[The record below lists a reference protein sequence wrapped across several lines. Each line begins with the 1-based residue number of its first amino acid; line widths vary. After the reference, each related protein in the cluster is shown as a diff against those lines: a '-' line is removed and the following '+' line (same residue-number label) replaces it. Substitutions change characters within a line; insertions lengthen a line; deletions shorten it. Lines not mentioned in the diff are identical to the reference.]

1 AYTDDAAVG
10 RTRTSIRAYLKK
22 LYDEA
27 TPENPAPTYV
37 LFVGDLAQIPNGN
50 NYRDPY
56 PGGYSHVSD
65 LYLCEY
71 TGDHL
76 PDVLYGRMSAT
87 KVEELMPQID
97 KLMCMENIPYEKTAF
112 LDSSF
117 LVAGVDQDYGRSY
130 LNPTIRYIQ
139 GLYLKD
145 SASRHSSAYY
155 YPNSANASKS
165 IIANINAGV
174 SMGIYTAHGEWNRWE
189 DPRVSNKSVEE
200 NFTNKDKYPFL
211 IGNCC
216 LTGRMDSSSC
226 FGETL
231 LRKKEAGAV
240 AYIGASNS
248 TYFDED
254 VYWAIGYTSDL
265 SLDEVFTYTYA
276 NTDFGANDAFFH
288 THGEPYSQWALS
300 VAEIMQAGNMAV
312 EKSSTEDKMKTYY
325 WQIYH
330 VFGDPSYR
338 PYNHRPEPIAADYAA
353 WFKPGTEVFG
363 VSTLPYA
370 WVALSR
376 GGENVAF
383 AVADAQGR
391 ASLDVSGVTEECTLS
406 LCISAQNALPHL
418 HEIIVSDTAPSL
430 SNEEGGATTQLS
442 SLRLSVVRA
451 RAGQLQVAVSSLR
464 GEVWGSLR
472 VVNVLGSTVAVL
484 DNRLRIGVETEE
496 HTYEVGDLPSGLY
509 LCTLTTPDGRI
520 TASKFVMR

>member
-1 AYTDDAAVG
+1 
-10 RTRTSIRAYLKK
+10 
-22 LYDEA
+22 
-27 TPENPAPTYV
+27 
-37 LFVGDLAQIPNGN
+37 
-50 NYRDPY
+50 
-56 PGGYSHVSD
+56 
-65 LYLCEY
+65 
-71 TGDHL
+71 
-76 PDVLYGRMSAT
+76 M
-87 KVEELMPQID
+87 
-97 KLMCMENIPYEKTAF
+97 
-112 LDSSF
+112 
-117 LVAGVDQDYGRSY
+117 AGVDVDFGRSH

-139 GLYLKD
+139 SLYLKD
-145 SASRHSSAYY
+145 SASRYCSAYY
-155 YPNSANASKS
+155 YPESVRASKS
-165 IIANINAGV
+165 IIANINKGV
-174 SMGIYTAHGEWNRWE
+174 SVGIYTAHGEWNRWE
-189 DPRVSNKSVEE
+189 QPIVNNDSVE
-200 NFTNKDKYPFL
+200 NFTNKDKYPL
-211 IGNCC
+211 LVGNCC
-216 LTGRMDSSSC
+216 LTGKMDSSSC

-231 LRKKEAGAV
+231 LRKKDAGAV
-240 AYIGASNS
+240 AYIGASNY
-248 TYFDED
+248 TYFNED
-254 VYWAIGYTSDL
+254 VYWAIGYTDTL
-265 SLDEVFTYTYA
+265 FDGVVHTYDSTG
-276 NTDFGANDAFFH
+276 FGANDAFFH

-300 VAEIMQAGNMAV
+300 VAEIMHAGNMAV

-338 PYNHRPEPIAADYAA
+338 PYNHRPEPIVADYAS

-406 LCISAQNALPHL
+406 LCISAQNALPL
-418 HEIIVSDTAPSL
+418 LKEIIVSDTAPSL

-442 SLRLSVVRA
+442 SLRLHIVRA
-451 RAGQLQVAVSSLR
+451 HAGQLQVAVSSLR